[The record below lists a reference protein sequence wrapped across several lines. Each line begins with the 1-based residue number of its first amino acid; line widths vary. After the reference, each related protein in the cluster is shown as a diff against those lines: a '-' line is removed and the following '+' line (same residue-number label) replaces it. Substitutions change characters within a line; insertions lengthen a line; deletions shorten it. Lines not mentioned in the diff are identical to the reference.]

1 MSDLHCADGRRRRDV
16 RTAPLF
22 GLDYAEVTDPR
33 SLDVFFLGKAPKQV
47 RLENVR
53 IAGGRRIR
61 GIAVTGVRVF
71 RQKDPTL
78 DDRMEISLDR
88 TGDFSDY
95 TVSLVK
101 LDDKGNPTDHPMDG
115 FDPLYSSV
123 VVNFKA
129 NCPTDLDCKP
139 GAVCPPTRLGQ
150 PEINYLA
157 KDYNSFRKLILDR
170 MAVTMPAW
178 RESHVP
184 DIGIM
189 LVEVLAY
196 AGDYLSYYQD
206 AVATEAYLNTARQRI
221 SVRRHVRLV
230 DYQMHE
236 GCNARAW
243 VTVKTDKDT
252 TLDPPFF
259 FTTALPGKP
268 NQRVFQQGDLAR
280 LPADSYEV
288 YQALVK
294 DPAKKIPI
302 YKAHSEIG
310 FYTWGDTEC
319 CLAAGATSATLT
331 DEWVAVAAGA
341 VGSGD
346 GPSGADRALHLEVGD
361 VLIFEEVIGPG
372 TGHAADAD
380 PTHRHAVR
388 LTKVTRGVDPLYHPI
403 DPKFGAPVVE
413 IEWCREDALPFPLCL
428 SVKRPA
434 PDCTMLSGV
443 SVARGNVILVDH
455 GMNTG
460 EPLGTVP
467 ADSGGERCACDCEP
481 AHTATVP
488 GKFCP
493 RLKDTPLTF
502 SVPIPPC
509 GCASVLIAQDP
520 RQALPTVSLTGAQ
533 DTPQGRVVT
542 TWTPTGGLLESGA
555 EDLRFVVEMDDENVA
570 HLRFGDGDLGRMPE
584 AGTVFD
590 ATYRIGNGTVGNV
603 GAETIT
609 CLVFGNTVGNAG
621 KLEPRNPLP
630 ATGGRDREPVEEVKL
645 FAPGA
650 FHKVLERAITANDYA
665 TLAADNARRLAER
678 AALIRQALA
687 VPVTQAPQPEAPEDR
702 AGEEEEADDEP
713 MVGPEICAATFVRLQ
728 GAKARRRWTGS
739 WNEVFV
745 AVDPMGT
752 EEAAPELLTEI
763 GAYLEPY
770 RRIGDD
776 VRVQQ
781 AQYVGI
787 DLALHVCVLP
797 EYLRGHVE
805 AALLDVLSNRV
816 LPDGTKGMFHPDNL
830 TFGSDLYVSRI
841 VAAAQALPGVQNVE
855 VMRLERYEIGEPPLG
870 VESAAEE
877 IPPGGVL
884 SFGPFEIP
892 RLDNDPNY
900 PENGRLTLDL
910 GGGR

>member
-280 LPADSYEV
+280 LPADSY
-288 YQALVK
+288 
-294 DPAKKIPI
+294 
-302 YKAHSEIG
+302 
-310 FYTWGDTEC
+310 
-319 CLAAGATSATLT
+319 
-331 DEWVAVAAGA
+331 
-341 VGSGD
+341 
-346 GPSGADRALHLEVGD
+346 
-361 VLIFEEVIGPG
+361 
-372 TGHAADAD
+372 
-380 PTHRHAVR
+380 
-388 LTKVTRGVDPLYHPI
+388 
-403 DPKFGAPVVE
+403 
-413 IEWCREDALPFPLCL
+413 
-428 SVKRPA
+428 
-434 PDCTMLSGV
+434 
-443 SVARGNVILVDH
+443 
-455 GMNTG
+455 
-460 EPLGTVP
+460 
-467 ADSGGERCACDCEP
+467 
-481 AHTATVP
+481 
-488 GKFCP
+488 
-493 RLKDTPLTF
+493 
-502 SVPIPPC
+502 
-509 GCASVLIAQDP
+509 
-520 RQALPTVSLTGAQ
+520 
-533 DTPQGRVVT
+533 
-542 TWTPTGGLLESGA
+542 
-555 EDLRFVVEMDDENVA
+555 
-570 HLRFGDGDLGRMPE
+570 
-584 AGTVFD
+584 
-590 ATYRIGNGTVGNV
+590 
-603 GAETIT
+603 
-609 CLVFGNTVGNAG
+609 
-621 KLEPRNPLP
+621 
-630 ATGGRDREPVEEVKL
+630 
-645 FAPGA
+645 
-650 FHKVLERAITANDYA
+650 
-665 TLAADNARRLAER
+665 
-678 AALIRQALA
+678 
-687 VPVTQAPQPEAPEDR
+687 
-702 AGEEEEADDEP
+702 
-713 MVGPEICAATFVRLQ
+713 
-728 GAKARRRWTGS
+728 
-739 WNEVFV
+739 
-745 AVDPMGT
+745 
-752 EEAAPELLTEI
+752 
-763 GAYLEPY
+763 
-770 RRIGDD
+770 
-776 VRVQQ
+776 
-781 AQYVGI
+781 
-787 DLALHVCVLP
+787 
-797 EYLRGHVE
+797 
-805 AALLDVLSNRV
+805 
-816 LPDGTKGMFHPDNL
+816 
-830 TFGSDLYVSRI
+830 
-841 VAAAQALPGVQNVE
+841 
-855 VMRLERYEIGEPPLG
+855 
-870 VESAAEE
+870 
-877 IPPGGVL
+877 
-884 SFGPFEIP
+884 
-892 RLDNDPNY
+892 
-900 PENGRLTLDL
+900 
-910 GGGR
+910 

>member
-1 MSDLHCADGRRRRDV
+1 MSDLHCANERRRRDV

-53 IAGGRRIR
+53 IAGGRRVR
-61 GIAVTGVRVF
+61 DIAVTGVRVF

-78 DDRMEISLDR
+78 DDRMEVRLDR
-88 TGDFSDY
+88 SGDFSDY

-129 NCPTDLDCKP
+129 NCPTDLDCKA
-139 GAVCPPTRLGQ
+139 GATCPPTRVAQ

-157 KDYNSFRKLILDR
+157 KDYNSFRQLILDR

-243 VTVKTDKDT
+243 VTVWTDQDT

-331 DEWVAVAAGA
+331 DAWVTMAAGV
-341 VGSGD
+341 VGKGD
-346 GPSGADRALHLEVGD
+346 GPSGADRALHLQVDD
-361 VLIFEEVIGPG
+361 VLIFEEVVGPG
-372 TGHAADAD
+372 TGNAADAD

-388 LTKVTRGVDPLYHPI
+388 LTKVTPGVDPLYHPI

-434 PDCTMLSGV
+434 PDCTILPGV

-455 GMNTG
+455 GANTG

-467 ADSGGERCACDCEP
+467 ADSSGEQCACDCEP

-502 SVPIPPC
+502 SVPLPPC
-509 GCASVLIAQDP
+509 GCASALIAQDP
-520 RQALPTVSLTGAQ
+520 RQALPWVSLTGIQ
-533 DTPQGRVVT
+533 DTPQGKIAL
-542 TWTPTGGLLESGA
+542 TWTPAGDLLESGA

-584 AGTVFD
+584 AGTVFE
-590 ATYRIGNGTVGNV
+590 ARYRVGNGTVGNV
-603 GAETIT
+603 GAGTIT
-609 CLVFGNTVGNAG
+609 CLVYGNTVGNVG

-630 ATGGRDREPVEEVKL
+630 AIGGKDREPVEEVKL

-650 FHKVLERAITANDYA
+650 FHKVLERAITADDYA

-687 VPVTQAPQPEAPEDR
+687 VPVTQAPQPEAPDDR
-702 AGEEEEADDEP
+702 AGEEEEAGDEP
-713 MVGPEICAATFVRLQ
+713 TVGPEICAATFVRLQ
-728 GAKARRRWTGS
+728 SAKARLRWTGS

-745 AVDPMGT
+745 AVDPIGA
-752 EEAAPELLTEI
+752 EEAGLELLTEV

-770 RRIGDD
+770 RRIGHD

-781 AQYVGI
+781 AQYIGI